1 MAESILGCPAKCKE
15 SRKDEHRLRIN
26 VWRDLFFG
34 MFEVEACYAADT
46 DGSAAVF
53 ISKCKMM
60 PGPVGADVVE
70 AFMVHLGGSYIE
82 RTEFEIVKR
91 YRLFRRL
98 Q

>member
-1 MAESILGCPAKCKE
+1 M
-15 SRKDEHRLRIN
+15 
-26 VWRDLFFG
+26 WRVLFFG
-34 MFEVEACYAADT
+34 MFEVEACHAADA
-46 DGSAAVF
+46 DDPAAVP

-60 PGPVGADVVE
+60 PGPVRADVVE

-82 RTEFEIVKR
+82 RTEFEIAKR